1 MSLISVE
8 QLTYEEYVNS
18 LTTPTVMATLSLEPI
33 QGTGVLE
40 MSLGSAMA
48 TVDHLLG
55 GAGGTDQPNRTPTDL
70 EEPLLRR
77 FIDRMLHEFRY
88 AFSALVDWHPA
99 ITGVEYNP
107 QFAQVASTSDVMI
120 AASFELKIGVVEC
133 VATLCLPFAPVL
145 PLLEAATGRAPASE
159 HAKRQREQAARQ
171 VTARLARGPADRRRG
186 CRRHHLDPR
195 PGPSAVRGRRHPA
208 PALDHGPDEGH
219 RGGGHLCPRRS
230 RHARKAPC
238 LPRRPPT
245 RGSPVA
251 MTDDFTSG
259 LPGVPGSAAAS
270 LAPVE
275 AVEAAI
281 RAAARR
287 RPAAAQPRPP
297 DPRRARCLRR
307 HAAAGR
313 WRRRA
318 RQARARRGRRDLHA
332 GRRRAGRCA
341 GREPPGCPRPRAR
354 RAVRPGRRRRGPRRS
369 RRGRDERRARCRA
382 R

>member
-1 MSLISVE
+1 MGGPQALRSSANHADDVCVTLETSSTIAPRRRTSRRGTGPGGPKPYDFRRPTKLSREHVRALQVGYESYARQCTTLITSTLRVVGQMSLISVE

-77 FIDRMLHEFRY
+77 FVDRMLHEFRY
-88 AFSALVDWHPA
+88 AFSALVDWRPA

-159 HAKRQREQAARQ
+159 HVKRQREQAARQ
-171 VTARLARGPADRRRG
+171 VTDRLAQVPLTVGVDVGATTLTPAQVLRLSVGDVVPLQHSITAPMRVTAAG
-186 CRRHHLDPR
+186 VTFAHAV
-195 PGPSAVRGRRHPA
+195 PG
-208 PALDHGPDEGH
+208 
-219 RGGGHLCPRRS
+219 
-230 RHARKAPC
+230 
-238 LPRRPPT
+238 T
-245 RGSPVA
+245 RGKRLACLV
-251 MTDDFTSG
+251 
-259 LPGVPGSAAAS
+259 VPQ
-270 LAPVE
+270 PEE
-275 AVEAAI
+275 A
-281 RAAARR
+281 
-287 RPAAAQPRPP
+287 Q
-297 DPRRARCLRR
+297 
-307 HAAAGR
+307 
-313 WRRRA
+313 
-318 RQARARRGRRDLHA
+318 
-332 GRRRAGRCA
+332 
-341 GREPPGCPRPRAR
+341 
-354 RAVRPGRRRRGPRRS
+354 S
-369 RRGRDERRARCRA
+369 R
-382 R
+382 